1 MSTRKNFSMSN
12 DMFSS
17 KRTAPSSPGDENKRF
32 SLNASADI
40 ADLVEYLS
48 TSQSVTANEAIR
60 RAIVTEAYLLKEREN
75 GGVLLIQK
83 PDKEVRE
90 IVFR

>member
-1 MSTRKNFSMSN
+1 MPNKNDSN
-12 DMFSS
+12 NSA
-17 KRTAPSSPGDENKRF
+17 RAAPSSPGDENKRI
-32 SLNASADI
+32 SLNVSSDI
-40 ADLVEYLS
+40 ADLVEYLA
-48 TSQSVTANEAIR
+48 TNQSITANEAIR

-83 PDKEVRE
+83 SDKEVRE

>member
-1 MSTRKNFSMSN
+1 MVEINDSINPTRG
-12 DMFSS
+12 
-17 KRTAPSSPGDENKRF
+17 APSSPGDENKRF
-32 SLNASADI
+32 SLNVSSDI
-40 ADLVEYLS
+40 ADLVEYL
-48 TSQSVTANEAIR
+48 TTRQSITANEAIR